1 VRNLEGQG
9 LQKTNRVYQLGPL
22 GLPETEPPTKEH
34 IRDRPRPLHIFSR
47 YTAWSSWRTLIN
59 WSRAV
64 DPAPLIG
71 PSCLALVGEDVLSP
85 VVILGARVGWYPGG
99 TSPFS
104 EVMGR

>member
-1 VRNLEGQG
+1 
-9 LQKTNRVYQLGPL
+9 
-22 GLPETEPPTKEH
+22 
-34 IRDRPRPLHIFSR
+34 
-47 YTAWSSWRTLIN
+47 
-59 WSRAV
+59 V